1 MLYCIRE
8 ATFSDIDRVA
18 ALIEG
23 NAGEWSGSTAT
34 AAATRLFKVW
44 RLSVRVRIAVD
55 EGGVHA
61 ALFASG
67 PIRTRPPP
75 ALGKNS

>member
-44 RLSVRVRIAVD
+44 RLSVRVRIAVMK
-55 EGGVHA
+55 A
-61 ALFASG
+61 AFMPPCLPVDPSG
-67 PIRTRPPP
+67 RARHRR
-75 ALGKNS
+75 